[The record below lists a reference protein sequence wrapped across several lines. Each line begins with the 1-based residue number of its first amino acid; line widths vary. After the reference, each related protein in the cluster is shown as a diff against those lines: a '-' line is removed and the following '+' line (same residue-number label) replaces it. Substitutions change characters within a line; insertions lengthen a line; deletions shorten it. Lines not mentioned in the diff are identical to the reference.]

1 MCLVAT
7 GRNNMVKGRQKR
19 FLNSIELLNY
29 SNYRL
34 IYVDDNSVD
43 ETASFTSSFID
54 HSSVLSGKAIVVRRE
69 RRYFALANKIKAI

>member
-43 ETASFTSSFID
+43 ETA
-54 HSSVLSGKAIVVRRE
+54 
-69 RRYFALANKIKAI
+69 